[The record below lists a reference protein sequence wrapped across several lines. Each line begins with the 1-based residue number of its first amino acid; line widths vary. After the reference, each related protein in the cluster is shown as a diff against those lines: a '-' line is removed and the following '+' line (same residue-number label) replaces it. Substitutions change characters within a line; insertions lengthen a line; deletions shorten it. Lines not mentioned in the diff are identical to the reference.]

1 MNIGKAKIDEV
12 DEIKSIYRLAKSFMN
27 ENGNSSQWVKD
38 YPKREL
44 LIKDIEKGE
53 LYVCE
58 NEGKISAVFVFLS
71 EMSLLM
77 TIFLMGNG

>member
-53 LYVCE
+53 
-58 NEGKISAVFVFLS
+58 
-71 EMSLLM
+71 
-77 TIFLMGNG
+77 